1 MNLEISVDQTDDKSI
16 VVASG
21 EIDVYTADK
30 LKEKLLPL
38 TEEKGELV
46 QVDLQHVTYM
56 DSTGLG
62 VFISAYKSAKA
73 NGTEMELINARDRVL
88 RLFIITG
95 LHEILNLRMND
106 GKGGKES
113 GRL

>member
-1 MNLEISVDQTDDKSI
+1 MNLVINVDQIDQKFI
-16 VVASG
+16 VNVSG

-38 TEEKGELV
+38 TMEKGNKV
-46 QVDLQHVTYM
+46 QVDLQHISYM

-62 VFISAYKSAKA
+62 VFISAYKSTKA
-73 NGTEMELINARDRVL
+73 HGSELELINARDRVL

-95 LHEILNLRMND
+95 LHEIIGLRVD
-106 GKGGKES
+106 KKGGNES
-113 GRL
+113 EGF

>member
-1 MNLEISVDQTDDKSI
+1 MNLEINVDQTDQKSI
-16 VVASG
+16 VEVSG
-21 EIDVYTADK
+21 EIDVYTAHK
-30 LKEKLLPL
+30 LTEKLLPL
-38 TEEKGELV
+38 TEEKGEFV
-46 QVDLQHVTYM
+46 QVDLKDVTYM

-73 NGTEMELINARDRVL
+73 NESELELINARDRVL

-95 LHEILNLRMND
+95 IHEIINLRTE
-106 GKGGKES
+106 GKGGKKS